1 MFGLVPFAKNIS
13 NKDDDFNSLFDVFNE
28 PFFHNALSPFSTAKS
43 FKVDV
48 KDLGS
53 AYELTAELPGIKKE
67 NISLNYDKGYL
78 TIKTVVDKKD
88 EKPAEAQGE
97 ENATDKKQ
105 PEKYLRR
112 ERYYGEMQRS
122 FYIDDIDE
130 ANIKAAYKDGILTV
144 TLPKVTEEQTAKTI
158 TVD

>member
-1 MFGLVPFAKNIS
+1 MFALVPFAKNIS

-67 NISLNYDKGYL
+67 NISLSYENSYL
-78 TIKTVVDKKD
+78 TIKVANKEEKTVDDK
-88 EKPAEAQGE
+88 EKQS
-97 ENATDKKQ
+97 
-105 PEKYLRR
+105 EKYLRR

-130 ANIKAAYKDGILTV
+130 ANVKAAYKDGILTV
-144 TLPKVTEEQTAKTI
+144 TLPKAVKKETATAI
-158 TVD
+158 NID

>member
-67 NISLNYDKGYL
+67 NISLSYENSYL
-78 TIKTVVDKKD
+78 TIKVANKEEKTVDDK
-88 EKPAEAQGE
+88 EKQS
-97 ENATDKKQ
+97 
-105 PEKYLRR
+105 EKYLRR

-130 ANIKAAYKDGILTV
+130 ANVKAAYKDGILTV
-144 TLPKVTEEQTAKTI
+144 TLPKAVKKETATAI
-158 TVD
+158 NID

>member
-67 NISLNYDKGYL
+67 NISLSYENSYL
-78 TIKTVVDKKD
+78 TIKVANKEEKTVDDK
-88 EKPAEAQGE
+88 EKQS
-97 ENATDKKQ
+97 
-105 PEKYLRR
+105 EKYLRR

-130 ANIKAAYKDGILTV
+130 ANVKAAYKDGILTV
-144 TLPKVTEEQTAKTI
+144 TLPKAVKKETTTAI
-158 TVD
+158 NID

>member
-13 NKDDDFNSLFDVFNE
+13 KDDDFNSLFNIFDE
-28 PFFHNALSPFSTAKS
+28 PFFHNTLLPLSATKS

-78 TIKTVVDKKD
+78 AIKTVVDKKD

-97 ENATDKKQ
+97 EKATDKKQ

-122 FYIDDIDE
+122 FYIDNIDE

>member
-67 NISLNYDKGYL
+67 NISLSYENSYL
-78 TIKTVVDKKD
+78 TIKVAKKEEKTVDDK
-88 EKPAEAQGE
+88 EKQS
-97 ENATDKKQ
+97 
-105 PEKYLRR
+105 EKYLRR

-130 ANIKAAYKDGILTV
+130 ANVKAAYKDGILTV
-144 TLPKVTEEQTAKTI
+144 TLPKAVKKETATAI
-158 TVD
+158 NID

>member
-28 PFFHNALSPFSTAKS
+28 PFFHNVLSPFSTAKS

-67 NISLNYDKGYL
+67 NISLSYENSYL
-78 TIKTVVDKKD
+78 TIKVANKEEKTVNDK
-88 EKPAEAQGE
+88 EKQS
-97 ENATDKKQ
+97 
-105 PEKYLRR
+105 EKYLRR

-130 ANIKAAYKDGILTV
+130 ANVKAAYKDGILTV
-144 TLPKVTEEQTAKTI
+144 TLPKAVKKETATAI
-158 TVD
+158 NID

>member
-1 MFGLVPFAKNIS
+1 M
-13 NKDDDFNSLFDVFNE
+13 
-28 PFFHNALSPFSTAKS
+28 
-43 FKVDV
+43 
-48 KDLGS
+48 
-53 AYELTAELPGIKKE
+53 
-67 NISLNYDKGYL
+67 

-97 ENATDKKQ
+97 EKATDKKQ

-122 FYIDDIDE
+122 FYIDNIDE